1 VKRILPILMVGILG
15 AGAAAAQTS
24 ASAQA
29 GASGQSQTSTQT
41 TTSGSQASGNAS
53 GSTSTSASSNTGT
66 TQIPSGT
73 KIDAT
78 LTHSL
83 DAKTNKPGDRV
94 EAVTARDVKQDGK
107 VVLKRGSRLIGHVTE
122 AQARTKDNAQSQLGI
137 VFDHAMTAK
146 GETVPLSATI
156 QALAAAHTATE
167 AQDDFISSGGVAG
180 GTSGATNSRGTLS
193 GVTSTVGA
201 TAGSV
206 ANTPNLATGTA
217 EGTLANATKSEGA
230 VGGLTS
236 TGRLASNSSG
246 VFGIQG
252 LSLNSATSS
261 ATTGSLIVSPTKS
274 VHLENGTQM
283 LLSVTGSAH
292 EK

>member
-29 GASGQSQTSTQT
+29 GASTQSQTTTQT
-41 TTSGSQASGNAS
+41 STSSTRASSKTSGT
-53 GSTSTSASSNTGT
+53 TSTSASTDAGT
-66 TQIPSGT
+66 TQLSSGT

-83 DAKTNKPGDRV
+83 DAKTNKSGDRV
-94 EAVTARDVKQDGK
+94 EAVAARDVKQDGK

-122 AQARTKDNAQSQLGI
+122 VQTSTKEHAQSQLGI
-137 VFDHAMTAK
+137 VFDHAMTSK
-146 GETVPLSATI
+146 GQTVPLTASI
-156 QALAAAHTATE
+156 QALAAARSTTQAD
-167 AQDDFISSGGVAG
+167 DDFISSGGVAG
-180 GTSGATNSRGTLS
+180 GATSGRGALS

-206 ANTPNLATGTA
+206 TNTPNLATGTA
-217 EGTLANATKSEGA
+217 EGTLAAATKSEGA

-252 LSLNSATSS
+252 LSINSAASSATS
-261 ATTGSLIVSPTKS
+261 GSLIVSPTKN
-274 VHLENGTQM
+274 VRLENGTQM
-283 LLSVTGSAH
+283 LLSVTGSTQ